1 MLGSFEFLGK
11 EYGYYMI
18 MALIGALTSGA
29 FSYIMAKK
37 QKLNEVKIVILLLF
51 SVIGVLIGGHL
62 LYGITNADKLWLSGV
77 LWRTSRRNT
86 CRIYLCKSY

>member
-29 FSYIMAKK
+29 FSYIMAK
-37 QKLNEVKIVILLLF
+37 N
-51 SVIGVLIGGHL
+51 
-62 LYGITNADKLWLSGV
+62 
-77 LWRTSRRNT
+77 RN
-86 CRIYLCKSY
+86 

>member
-29 FSYIMAKK
+29 FFVYNGKK
-37 QKLNEVKIVILLLF
+37 TE
-51 SVIGVLIGGHL
+51 
-62 LYGITNADKLWLSGV
+62 TE
-77 LWRTSRRNT
+77 
-86 CRIYLCKSY
+86 